1 MKLLVTG
8 ALRITPEESAE
19 LEKLGYEIYFMPDER
34 VAVPDNI
41 PCEEI
46 EAIIC
51 NGLFL
56 YTPPDKFPKLRTVQL
71 TSAGLDRVPVDY
83 MDAHGIKVFNA
94 RGVYSAPM
102 AEFAVCSVLE
112 FYKRSAFFSAAQSE
126 HRWEKHRGLEELGGK
141 RVVIVGAGS
150 VGRACADRF
159 RAFGCEIIGVDRK
172 TTVDGFDKIYS
183 ISDIRA
189 AVSAGDI
196 VIFCLPL
203 TKETE
208 HIANAE
214 LLCAMKDGAVIVNI
228 SRGGIIDTDALIT
241 ELKSGRLRAA
251 LDVFEQEPLDADS
264 ELWDLPN
271 AVITPHNSFV
281 GDGNRARLFSL
292 IISLSLIHISEPY
305 RLTNDYFTAEDL
317 TQETFLSAYSSLD
330 RFDGRNERAWLSR
343 IATNKCLDHLKSAA
357 SRTTPAEDDELE
369 FRAGAS
375 PGLEDE
381 YMNTQLGRDVRAA
394 CEALREPYR
403 SVAVEYFCEDMP
415 LSQIAERT
423 GEPLKTVQTRAY
435 RAKKMLRENL
445 KEVILQ

>member
-1 MKLLVTG
+1 M
-8 ALRITPEESAE
+8 PEDISC
-19 LEKLGYEIYFMPDER
+19 G
-34 VAVPDNI
+34 
-41 PCEEI
+41 EI

-56 YTPPDKFPKLRTVQL
+56 YTPPDKFPKLRTVHL
-71 TSAGLDRVPVDY
+71 TSAGLDRVPMDY

-126 HRWEKHRGLEELGGK
+126 HRWEKHRGLEELSGK

-159 RAFGCEIIGVDRK
+159 RAFGCEIIGVNRR
-172 TTVDGFDKIYS
+172 TAVDGFDKIYS
-183 ISDIRA
+183 IGDIRA

-251 LDVFEQEPLDADS
+251 LDVFEQEPLDAGS

-292 IISLSLIHISEPY
+292 II
-305 RLTNDYFTAEDL
+305 N
-317 TQETFLSAYSSLD
+317 
-330 RFDGRNERAWLSR
+330 
-343 IATNKCLDHLKSAA
+343 
-357 SRTTPAEDDELE
+357 
-369 FRAGAS
+369 
-375 PGLEDE
+375 
-381 YMNTQLGRDVRAA
+381 
-394 CEALREPYR
+394 
-403 SVAVEYFCEDMP
+403 
-415 LSQIAERT
+415 
-423 GEPLKTVQTRAY
+423 
-435 RAKKMLRENL
+435 NL
-445 KEVILQ
+445 K

>member
-19 LEKLGYEIYFMPDER
+19 LENLGYEIYFMPDER

-71 TSAGLDRVPVDY
+71 TSAGLDRVPADY
-83 MDAHGIKVFNA
+83 MEAHGIKVFNA

-102 AEFAVCSVLE
+102 AEFAVCSVLG

-172 TTVDGFDKIYS
+172 TDVDGFDKIYS

-214 LLCAMKDGAVIVNI
+214 LLCAMKDGAV
-228 SRGGIIDTDALIT
+228 
-241 ELKSGRLRAA
+241 
-251 LDVFEQEPLDADS
+251 
-264 ELWDLPN
+264 
-271 AVITPHNSFV
+271 
-281 GDGNRARLFSL
+281 
-292 IISLSLIHISEPY
+292 
-305 RLTNDYFTAEDL
+305 
-317 TQETFLSAYSSLD
+317 
-330 RFDGRNERAWLSR
+330 
-343 IATNKCLDHLKSAA
+343 
-357 SRTTPAEDDELE
+357 
-369 FRAGAS
+369 
-375 PGLEDE
+375 
-381 YMNTQLGRDVRAA
+381 M
-394 CEALREPYR
+394 
-403 SVAVEYFCEDMP
+403 
-415 LSQIAERT
+415 
-423 GEPLKTVQTRAY
+423 
-435 RAKKMLRENL
+435 
-445 KEVILQ
+445 

>member
-71 TSAGLDRVPVDY
+71 TSAGLDRVPMDY

-102 AEFAVCSVLE
+102 AEFAVCSVLG

-159 RAFGCEIIGVDRK
+159 RAFGCEIIGVNRR
-172 TTVDGFDKIYS
+172 TAVDGFDKIYS

-251 LDVFEQEPLDADS
+251 LDVFEQEPLDAGS
-264 ELWDLPN
+264 ELWNLPN

-292 IISLSLIHISEPY
+292 II
-305 RLTNDYFTAEDL
+305 N
-317 TQETFLSAYSSLD
+317 
-330 RFDGRNERAWLSR
+330 
-343 IATNKCLDHLKSAA
+343 
-357 SRTTPAEDDELE
+357 
-369 FRAGAS
+369 
-375 PGLEDE
+375 
-381 YMNTQLGRDVRAA
+381 
-394 CEALREPYR
+394 
-403 SVAVEYFCEDMP
+403 
-415 LSQIAERT
+415 
-423 GEPLKTVQTRAY
+423 
-435 RAKKMLRENL
+435 NL
-445 KEVILQ
+445 K

>member
-19 LEKLGYEIYFMPDER
+19 LENLGYEIYFMPDER
-34 VAVPDNI
+34 VAVPENI

-71 TSAGLDRVPVDY
+71 TSMDY

-102 AEFAVCSVLE
+102 AEFAVCSVLG
-112 FYKRSAFFSAAQSE
+112 FYKWSAFFSAAQSE

-183 ISDIRA
+183 ISGIRA

-292 IISLSLIHISEPY
+292 II
-305 RLTNDYFTAEDL
+305 N
-317 TQETFLSAYSSLD
+317 
-330 RFDGRNERAWLSR
+330 
-343 IATNKCLDHLKSAA
+343 
-357 SRTTPAEDDELE
+357 
-369 FRAGAS
+369 
-375 PGLEDE
+375 
-381 YMNTQLGRDVRAA
+381 
-394 CEALREPYR
+394 
-403 SVAVEYFCEDMP
+403 
-415 LSQIAERT
+415 
-423 GEPLKTVQTRAY
+423 
-435 RAKKMLRENL
+435 NL
-445 KEVILQ
+445 K

>member
-1 MKLLVTG
+1 
-8 ALRITPEESAE
+8 
-19 LEKLGYEIYFMPDER
+19 MPDER
-34 VAVPDNI
+34 VAVPENI

-71 TSAGLDRVPVDY
+71 TSAGLDRVPMDY

-102 AEFAVCSVLE
+102 AEFAVCSVLD
-112 FYKRSAFFSAAQSE
+112 FYKQRVFFSAAQSE

-159 RAFGCEIIGVDRK
+159 RAFGCEILGVNRR
-172 TTVDGFDKIYS
+172 TAVDGFDKIYS
-183 ISDIRA
+183 IGDIRA

-241 ELKSGRLRAA
+241 ELRSGRLRAA

-292 IISLSLIHISEPY
+292 II
-305 RLTNDYFTAEDL
+305 N
-317 TQETFLSAYSSLD
+317 
-330 RFDGRNERAWLSR
+330 
-343 IATNKCLDHLKSAA
+343 
-357 SRTTPAEDDELE
+357 
-369 FRAGAS
+369 
-375 PGLEDE
+375 
-381 YMNTQLGRDVRAA
+381 
-394 CEALREPYR
+394 
-403 SVAVEYFCEDMP
+403 
-415 LSQIAERT
+415 
-423 GEPLKTVQTRAY
+423 
-435 RAKKMLRENL
+435 NL
-445 KEVILQ
+445 K

>member
-19 LEKLGYEIYFMPDER
+19 LENLGYEIYFMPDER
-34 VAVPDNI
+34 VAVPENI

-71 TSAGLDRVPVDY
+71 TSAGLDRVPMDY

-102 AEFAVCSVLE
+102 AEF
-112 FYKRSAFFSAAQSE
+112 
-126 HRWEKHRGLEELGGK
+126 
-141 RVVIVGAGS
+141 
-150 VGRACADRF
+150 
-159 RAFGCEIIGVDRK
+159 GCEIIGVDRK
-172 TTVDGFDKIYS
+172 TDVDGFDKIYS
-183 ISDIRA
+183 IGDIRA

-214 LLCAMKDGAVIVNI
+214 LFSAMKDGAVIVNI

-251 LDVFEQEPLDADS
+251 LDVFEQEPLPADS
-264 ELWDLPN
+264 ELWALPN

-292 IISLSLIHISEPY
+292 IIS
-305 RLTNDYFTAEDL
+305 
-317 TQETFLSAYSSLD
+317 
-330 RFDGRNERAWLSR
+330 
-343 IATNKCLDHLKSAA
+343 
-357 SRTTPAEDDELE
+357 
-369 FRAGAS
+369 
-375 PGLEDE
+375 
-381 YMNTQLGRDVRAA
+381 
-394 CEALREPYR
+394 
-403 SVAVEYFCEDMP
+403 
-415 LSQIAERT
+415 
-423 GEPLKTVQTRAY
+423 
-435 RAKKMLRENL
+435 NL
-445 KEVILQ
+445 K

>member
-1 MKLLVTG
+1 
-8 ALRITPEESAE
+8 
-19 LEKLGYEIYFMPDER
+19 MPDER

-71 TSAGLDRVPVDY
+71 TSAGLDRVPMDY

-102 AEFAVCSVLE
+102 AEFAVCSVLD
-112 FYKRSAFFSAAQSE
+112 FYKQRVFFSAAQSE

-159 RAFGCEIIGVDRK
+159 RAFGCEIIGVNRK
-172 TTVDGFDKIYS
+172 TAVDGFDKIYS
-183 ISDIRA
+183 IGDIRA

-251 LDVFEQEPLDADS
+251 LDVFEQEPLGADS

-292 IISLSLIHISEPY
+292 II
-305 RLTNDYFTAEDL
+305 N
-317 TQETFLSAYSSLD
+317 
-330 RFDGRNERAWLSR
+330 
-343 IATNKCLDHLKSAA
+343 
-357 SRTTPAEDDELE
+357 
-369 FRAGAS
+369 
-375 PGLEDE
+375 
-381 YMNTQLGRDVRAA
+381 
-394 CEALREPYR
+394 
-403 SVAVEYFCEDMP
+403 
-415 LSQIAERT
+415 
-423 GEPLKTVQTRAY
+423 
-435 RAKKMLRENL
+435 NL
-445 KEVILQ
+445 K

>member
-71 TSAGLDRVPVDY
+71 TSAGLDRVPMDY

-102 AEFAVCSVLE
+102 AEFAVCSVLG

-172 TTVDGFDKIYS
+172 TDVDGFDKIYS

-251 LDVFEQEPLDADS
+251 
-264 ELWDLPN
+264 
-271 AVITPHNSFV
+271 
-281 GDGNRARLFSL
+281 AR
-292 IISLSLIHISEPY
+292 
-305 RLTNDYFTAEDL
+305 RV
-317 TQETFLSAYSSLD
+317 
-330 RFDGRNERAWLSR
+330 
-343 IATNKCLDHLKSAA
+343 
-357 SRTTPAEDDELE
+357 
-369 FRAGAS
+369 RAGAAGRRQRAVGS
-375 PGLEDE
+375 PER
-381 YMNTQLGRDVRAA
+381 RDNPAQFIRRRRQPRK
-394 CEALREPYR
+394 ALFIDNKQPEIRLPPGNSTR
-403 SVAVEYFCEDMP
+403 RQFLHMP
-415 LSQIAERT
+415 
-423 GEPLKTVQTRAY
+423 K
-435 RAKKMLRENL
+435 NF
-445 KEVILQ
+445 

>member
-8 ALRITPEESAE
+8 ALRITSEESAE
-19 LEKLGYEIYFMPDER
+19 LENLGYEIYFMPDER

-71 TSAGLDRVPVDY
+71 TSAGLDRVPMDY

-102 AEFAVCSVLE
+102 AEFAVCSVLG

-159 RAFGCEIIGVDRK
+159 RAFGCEIIGVDRR
-172 TTVDGFDKIYS
+172 TAVDGFDKIYS
-183 ISDIRA
+183 IGDIRA

-214 LLCAMKDGAVIVNI
+214 LFSAMKDGAVIVNI

-241 ELKSGRLRAA
+241 ELK
-251 LDVFEQEPLDADS
+251 P
-264 ELWDLPN
+264 
-271 AVITPHNSFV
+271 
-281 GDGNRARLFSL
+281 DG
-292 IISLSLIHISEPY
+292 SEP
-305 RLTNDYFTAEDL
+305 RSTC
-317 TQETFLSAYSSLD
+317 SS
-330 RFDGRNERAWLSR
+330 RSR
-343 IATNKCLDHLKSAA
+343 WTPAA
-357 SRTTPAEDDELE
+357 SCGISRTP
-369 FRAGAS
+369 
-375 PGLEDE
+375 
-381 YMNTQLGRDVRAA
+381 
-394 CEALREPYR
+394 
-403 SVAVEYFCEDMP
+403 
-415 LSQIAERT
+415 
-423 GEPLKTVQTRAY
+423 
-435 RAKKMLRENL
+435 
-445 KEVILQ
+445 